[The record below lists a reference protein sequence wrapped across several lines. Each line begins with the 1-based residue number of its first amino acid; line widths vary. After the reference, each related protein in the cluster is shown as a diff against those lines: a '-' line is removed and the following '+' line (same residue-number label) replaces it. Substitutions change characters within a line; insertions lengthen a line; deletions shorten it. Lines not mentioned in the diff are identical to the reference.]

1 MQAAAL
7 EMKTSDGL
15 RELPVFLDE
24 DLGRVRIDSISHEG
38 CEFLDVRACG
48 EEVHAI
54 ICDDTSK
61 SMQPKPVGLRLW
73 NIPAAGVLSR
83 VSGVWADIPSAM
95 SRKPHALSPIQ
106 AGPSV
111 FAMSFRAAQEVGDAA
126 EAEKLFRRV
135 LSGREAAFY
144 DHLSFAL
151 QCFPLVRAWIA
162 TNMLTTSALLQT

>member
-1 MQAAAL
+1 MTEFA
-7 EMKTSDGL
+7 
-15 RELPVFLDE
+15 LPVFLDE

-111 FAMSFRAAQEVGDAA
+111 FGASGLHRRSVMLRRQRNSSDECCLDARR
-126 EAEKLFRRV
+126 LFMII
-135 LSGREAAFY
+135 
-144 DHLSFAL
+144 
-151 QCFPLVRAWIA
+151 FPLHFSVF
-162 TNMLTTSALLQT
+162 LL